1 MHFCAEKFT
10 FAAKLK
16 HISIMKIAI
25 IGAGNMGGAI
35 ARGLALGQTI
45 DTKDIYVSNPSQP
58 KLDKLKEE
66 FPDINVTNDN
76 QEAVTGAEYIYLAV
90 KPWLVKSVL
99 HALKLRKSQVL
110 VSVAAAVTFEE
121 LAHYVPDK
129 DMAMFRIVPNTAIRI
144 RQSMTLIAE
153 RNTSGEQ
160 HRTLTDMLDE
170 MGKTIYIEE
179 KNIAAATALCSC
191 GIAYVMKYVQACV
204 QAGIELGIRPSDGKD
219 LVAQTLKGAA
229 LMLEAP
235 DANPAKEIEAVC
247 TPGGYTIR
255 GINQL
260 DHDGFPSAIINA
272 MKAWAII
279 NAMKACMY

>member
-10 FAAKLK
+10 FAGKLK
-16 HISIMKIAI
+16 HTSVMKIAI

-35 ARGLALGQTI
+35 ARGLSLGKVI
-45 DTKDIYVSNPSQP
+45 DTRDIYVANPSQS
-58 KLDKLKEE
+58 KLDRLKEE
-66 FPDINVTNDN
+66 FSEINVTNDN
-76 QEAVTGAEYIYLAV
+76 QDAVTGAEYIYLAV
-90 KPWLVKSVL
+90 KPWLVRPVL
-99 HALKLRKSQVL
+99 RALKLRKGQVL
-110 VSVAAAVTFEE
+110 VSVAAGITFEE

-144 RQSMTLIAE
+144 CQSMTLIAE
-153 RNTSGEQ
+153 RNTTNEQ
-160 HRTLTDMLDE
+160 HRVLTEMLDE

-204 QAGIELGIRPSDGKD
+204 QAGIELGIRPADGKD

-229 LMLEAP
+229 LILENP

-272 MKAWAII
+272 MKA
-279 NAMKACMY
+279 CMY

>member
-1 MHFCAEKFT
+1 
-10 FAAKLK
+10 
-16 HISIMKIAI
+16 MKIAI

-66 FPDINVTNDN
+66 FPEINVTNDN

-99 HALKLRKSQVL
+99 RALKLRKSQVL
-110 VSVAAAVTFEE
+110 VSVAAAITFDE
-121 LAHYVPDK
+121 LGHYLPDK

-144 RQSMTLIAE
+144 CQSMTLIAE
-153 RNTSGEQ
+153 RNTSSAQ
-160 HRTLTDMLDE
+160 HDTLTAMLDE
-170 MGKTIYIEE
+170 MGKTLYIEE

-191 GIAYVMKYVQACV
+191 GIAYVMKYVQACM
-204 QAGIELGIRPSDGKD
+204 QAGIELGIRPADGKA

-229 LMLEAP
+229 VILEDP
-235 DANPAKEIEAVC
+235 DAHPAKEIEAVC

-260 DHDGFPSAIINA
+260 DHDAVGHHQCHEGVHVLILMVNGRRTGL
-272 MKAWAII
+272 
-279 NAMKACMY
+279 

>member
-1 MHFCAEKFT
+1 MHFFAKSLT
-10 FAAKLK
+10 FAGKPK
-16 HISIMKIAI
+16 HTSVMKIAI

-45 DTKDIYVSNPSQP
+45 DTKDIYVSNPSQS
-58 KLDKLKEE
+58 KLDWLKEE
-66 FPDINVTNDN
+66 FPDMNVTNDN
-76 QEAVTGAEYIYLAV
+76 QEAVTGADYIYLAV

-99 HALKLRKSQVL
+99 RALKLRKSQVL

-144 RQSMTLIAE
+144 CQSMTLIAA
-153 RNTSGEQ
+153 RNTTDEQ
-160 HRTLTDMLDE
+160 HRVLTEMLDE

-179 KNIAAATALCSC
+179 KQIAAATALCSC

-204 QAGIELGIRPSDGKD
+204 QAGIELGVRPADGKA

-229 LMLEAP
+229 LLLESP
-235 DANPAKEIEAVC
+235 EANPAQEIEAVC

-272 MKAWAII
+272 MKA
-279 NAMKACMY
+279 CMY